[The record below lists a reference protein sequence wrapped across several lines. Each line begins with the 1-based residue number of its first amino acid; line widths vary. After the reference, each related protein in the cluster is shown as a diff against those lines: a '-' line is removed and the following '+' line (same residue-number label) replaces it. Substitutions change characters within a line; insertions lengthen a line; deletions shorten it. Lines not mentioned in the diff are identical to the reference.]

1 MAQTEKRAYTLI
13 DCHNHSTLSHDGCDE
28 PIRMAERACGL
39 GIKHFTLTD
48 HIEINKFD
56 KWDFAGAV
64 EKSRGVYLEIK
75 ERFAGKMNVYYGAEL
90 GQALSDLPLTEKILA
105 EHDYDFVLGSTHGTK
120 SYPYLNKV
128 PDTDEDRKRCL
139 TEYFEDEL
147 ALAEWGKFCS
157 LAHLTFPLR
166 FLTVDI
172 SQKELKP
179 GWREVDMTAFDSIID
194 KILETIIEKDIA
206 LEVNSSGI
214 RKGLA
219 AAMPSAKYVER
230 YRAMGGKLITI
241 GSDAH
246 RVADVGADI
255 PAVIDLVRDIG
266 FSEIC
271 VFSKKKPTF
280 IKI

>member
-1 MAQTEKRAYTLI
+1 MSTEFELV

-39 GIKHFTLTD
+39 GIKHFALTD

-64 EKSRGVYLEIK
+64 EKSYGVYLEIK
-75 ERFAGKMNVYYGAEL
+75 ERFEGRMNVYYGAEL
-90 GQALSDLPLTEKILA
+90 GQALSDPVLTDRILS

-128 PDTDEDRKRCL
+128 PDTDEDRRRCL
-139 TEYFEDEL
+139 REYFEDEL
-147 ALAEWGKFCS
+147 ALAEWGRFCS
-157 LAHLTFPLR
+157 LSHLTFPLR

-172 SQKELKP
+172 SRPELKP
-179 GWREVDMTAFDSIID
+179 GWREVDMTEFDGIIN
-194 KILETIIEKDIA
+194 KILEVIISKDIA

-214 RKGLA
+214 RKGLGVP
-219 AAMPSAKYVER
+219 MPDAEYISR
-230 YRAMGGKLITI
+230 YRTMGGKLVTV

-246 RVADVGADI
+246 RVADVGAGI
-255 PAVIDLVRDIG
+255 PEVMTLLKEIG

-271 VFSKKKPTF
+271 VFKKKNPTF
-280 IKI
+280 VKI